1 MKKRLLLFVLLTST
15 AFSYSQFSMSNYKAL
30 INALGDG
37 EKNTASEL
45 RAVFNAFAPSL
56 YLKGDV
62 KEIDCD
68 NTYLALNFDNT
79 GLGVNDR
86 SGWAICNGLNGTRD
100 RNGKVAIGY
109 GSGYV
114 TIGATGGSTDAILL
128 EHDHLLFSPSSSA
141 TDINVGTNTYP
152 VANSDGTGWGNELY
166 RIRGGY
172 TSPTLGKSSKTGV
185 VGTNKNMQPYI
196 VSLFIQKL

>member
-1 MKKRLLLFVLLTST
+1 MKKRVLLFVLLATT
-15 AFSYSQFSMSNYKAL
+15 AISFSQSQLSSYKAL

-79 GLGVNDR
+79 GLGINDR
-86 SGWAICNGLNGTRD
+86 AGWAICNGLNGTKD
-100 RNGKVAIGY
+100 RNGRSSIGY
-109 GSGYV
+109 GSSYT
-114 TIGATGGSTDAILL
+114 TIGATGGAKDAILVT
-128 EHDHLLFSPSSSA
+128 HDHTASISNTTGTDYNKFVSQNGGTGGSTSSA
-141 TDINVGTNTYP
+141 SGSGTIST
-152 VANSDGTGWGNELY
+152 SQTGE
-166 RIRGGY
+166 
-172 TSPTLGKSSKTGV
+172 S
-185 VGTNKNMQPYI
+185 GTNKNYHPFI
-196 VSLFIQKL
+196 VTLFIQKL

>member
-1 MKKRLLLFVLLTST
+1 MKKRVLLFVLLATT
-15 AFSYSQFSMSNYKAL
+15 AISFSQSQLSSYKSL

-37 EKNTASEL
+37 EKNTAREL

-79 GLGVNDR
+79 GLGINDR
-86 SGWAICNGLNGTRD
+86 AGWAICNGLNGTKD
-100 RNGKVAIGY
+100 RNGRSSIGY
-109 GSGYV
+109 GSSYT
-114 TIGATGGSTDAILL
+114 TIGATGGSKDAVVVD
-128 EHDHLLFSPSSSA
+128 HDHAGIPTYSA
-141 TDINVGTNTYP
+141 VISGGGGGGNLIN
-152 VANSDGTGWGNELY
+152 GNNG
-166 RIRGGY
+166 RT
-172 TSPTLGKSSKTGV
+172 TSTGV
-185 VGTNKNMQPYI
+185 SGTNKNYHPYI

>member
-1 MKKRLLLFVLLTST
+1 MKKRVLLFVLLATT
-15 AFSYSQFSMSNYKAL
+15 AISFSQSQLSSYKAL

-37 EKNTASEL
+37 EKNTAREL

-79 GLGVNDR
+79 GLGINDR
-86 SGWAICNGLNGTRD
+86 VGWAICNGLNGTKD
-100 RNGKVAIGY
+100 RNGRSSIGY
-109 GSGYV
+109 GSSYT
-114 TIGATGGSTDAILL
+114 TIGATGGYKDAVVV
-128 EHDHLLFSPSSSA
+128 EHTHTTTLSQRA
-141 TDINVGTNTYP
+141 GGNAANVSEARY
-152 VANSDGTGWGNELY
+152 ANSDQTNQSQNV
-166 RIRGGY
+166 
-172 TSPTLGKSSKTGV
+172 TSTSASTGV
-185 VGTNKNMQPYI
+185 SGTNKNYHPYI

>member
-1 MKKRLLLFVLLTST
+1 MKKRLLLFVLLATT
-15 AFSYSQFSMSNYKAL
+15 AISYSQSPLSSYKAL

-79 GLGVNDR
+79 GLGINDR
-86 SGWAICNGLNGTRD
+86 VGWAICNGLNGTKD
-100 RNGKVAIGY
+100 RNGKTAIGY
-109 GSGYV
+109 GAAYT
-114 TIGATGGSTDAILL
+114 TIGATGGSTDAIIVAHSHPYSEYVLSGSNSGSGG
-128 EHDHLLFSPSSSA
+128 EAAGYFA
-141 TDINVGTNTYP
+141 TGSTSTVGE
-152 VANSDGTGWGNELY
+152 SG
-166 RIRGGY
+166 I
-172 TSPTLGKSSKTGV
+172 
-185 VGTNKNMQPYI
+185 NKNMQPYI

>member
-15 AFSYSQFSMSNYKAL
+15 AFSYSQSTLSNYKTL

-45 RAVFNAFAPSL
+45 RSVFNAFAPSL

-62 KEIDCD
+62 KEVDCD
-68 NTYLALNFDNT
+68 ATYIALNFDNT

-86 SGWAICNGLNGTRD
+86 AGWAICNGLNGTKD
-100 RNGKVAIGY
+100 RNGRVGIGY
-109 GSGYV
+109 GSAYT
-114 TIGATGGSTDAILL
+114 TIGATDGSKDAVVVTHSHTVGALG
-128 EHDHLLFSPSSSA
+128 DVSSNKFLRFGTNPDVETQFESLTTSA
-141 TDINVGTNTYP
+141 T
-152 VANSDGTGWGNELY
+152 
-166 RIRGGY
+166 
-172 TSPTLGKSSKTGV
+172 GV
-185 VGTNKNMQPYI
+185 SGDNKNMQPYI

>member
-1 MKKRLLLFVLLTST
+1 MKKRVLLFVLLATT
-15 AFSYSQFSMSNYKAL
+15 AISFSQSQLSSYKAL

-79 GLGVNDR
+79 GLGINDR
-86 SGWAICNGLNGTRD
+86 AGWAICNGLNGTKD
-100 RNGKVAIGY
+100 RNGRSSIGY
-109 GSGYV
+109 GSSYT
-114 TIGATGGSTDAILL
+114 TIGATGGSKDAVVVAHSHTTAIKR
-128 EHDHLLFSPSSSA
+128 HTNSGGTFGLFDQA
-141 TDINVGTNTYP
+141 TGG
-152 VANSDGTGWGNELY
+152 SNES
-166 RIRGGY
+166 Y
-172 TSPTLGKSSKTGV
+172 TSSTEGV
-185 VGTNKNMQPYI
+185 SGTNKNYHPYI

>member
-1 MKKRLLLFVLLTST
+1 MKKRLLLFVLLATT
-15 AFSYSQFSMSNYKAL
+15 AISYSQSPLSSYKAL

-79 GLGVNDR
+79 GLGINDR
-86 SGWAICNGLNGTRD
+86 VGWAICNGLNGTKD
-100 RNGKVAIGY
+100 RNGKTAIGY
-109 GSGYV
+109 GAAYT
-114 TIGATGGSTDAILL
+114 TIGATGGSTDAIVVAHTHKLG
-128 EHDHLLFSPSSSA
+128 DQSGASGSGTA
-141 TDINVGTNTYP
+141 NVRYLGREIESN
-152 VANSDGTGWGNELY
+152 
-166 RIRGGY
+166 
-172 TSPTLGKSSKTGV
+172 TLGIPLTDSTGES
-185 VGTNKNMQPYI
+185 GTNKNMQPYI